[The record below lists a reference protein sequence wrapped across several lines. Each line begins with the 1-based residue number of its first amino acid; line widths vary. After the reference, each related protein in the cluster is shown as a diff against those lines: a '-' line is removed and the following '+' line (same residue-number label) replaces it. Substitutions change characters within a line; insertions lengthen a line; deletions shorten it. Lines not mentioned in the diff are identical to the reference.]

1 MKFNRMD
8 LDVEL
13 IYTRAFEE
21 AKGIYSYESRRRGRT
36 FDVIFDNCVQGQTAE
51 VFLLTQG
58 YTSNPDKYGDVINP
72 AGEPVEVKTVK
83 STSAVSNVITKCN
96 ENKLT
101 PYRNY
106 PKHIY
111 VFHADINNDY
121 RLYGKYMWNG
131 CQYELNSS
139 DNYEEPVDIN
149 TDPDYFVL
157 DLPKKCDGDSIAKIF
172 MYHKNKE
179 KAWVKSNK
187 PLKIV
192 EGDKILA
199 TVNCYDDLMLD
210 FAVSEIMRSY
220 RPNLW
225 FPTYAMWK
233 RGLMKLYDN
242 RFAKCNNGMIKLEKE
257 LVDA

>member
-1 MKFNRMD
+1 MKFNKMD
-8 LDVEL
+8 LDIEL

-36 FDVIFDNCVQGQTAE
+36 FDVIFDNCIQGQTAE
-51 VFLLTQG
+51 VFLLSQG
-58 YTSNPDKYGDVINP
+58 YTSNPDTYGDVINP
-72 AGEPVEVKTVK
+72 NGEPVEVKTLK
-83 STSAVSNVITKCN
+83 NISAVANLRAKCAEHKN
-96 ENKLT
+96 T

-106 PKHIY
+106 PNHVYI
-111 VFHADINNDY
+111 FHVDIHNDY
-121 RLYGKYMWNG
+121 TLYGKYIWNG
-131 CQYELNSS
+131 FEYVLADS
-139 DNYEEPVDIN
+139 YKEPVDIN

-157 DLPKKCDGDSIAKIF
+157 DLPKKYDGDSIAKIF
-172 MYHKNKE
+172 MYHKSKE

-192 EGDKILA
+192 EGDKTLA
-199 TVNCYDDLMLD
+199 IINCYDDLMLD
-210 FAVSEIMRSY
+210 FTVSEIMRSY

-233 RGLMKLYDN
+233 RGLMKLYDD